1 MILHLNQTRE
11 CSTCPERTTEA
22 STLFATMTEFA
33 RRTVDCP
40 HRVECGACSFLLR
53 PYGEQLDRKRRRLM
67 DVLGETIRLA
77 PRQVLGTMPS
87 PGIDGYR
94 NRAKMA
100 ISSNREHESSL
111 GYFQRGSREVVDAPN
126 CGVLVPELLET
137 TRRFRRLLNSGAR
150 FPFALRHIDLRCG
163 SDPTQQHLTLVIKA
177 EKLPKLPIDA
187 IAEACPHVAGIA
199 VNLNP
204 KGGAQ
209 VIKGPIEPVFGV
221 REVFVDSAGLSLRV
235 SPGSFF
241 QVNLGLLP
249 GIHERMAKFLGRGS
263 LLLDLYAGVG
273 THGLALREHFKR
285 VLCVEGVRSSVAD
298 AKASIA
304 AGRVNNVEVLGSPIH
319 RSIRRLRSEKPE
331 AIILN
336 PSAAGADPPA
346 LETVVNSTARSL
358 VYLSCDPA
366 TLGRDLGRL
375 TKGGFKLE
383 TVQAVDMMP
392 QTRQV
397 ESLTFLRR

>member
-1 MILHLNQTRE
+1 
-11 CSTCPERTTEA
+11 
-22 STLFATMTEFA
+22 MTETTD
-33 RRTVDCP
+33 RIVDCP
-40 HRVECGACSFLLR
+40 HRVACGACSFLQR
-53 PYGEQLDRKRRRLM
+53 PYGEQLERKRRRLK
-67 DVLGETIRLA
+67 DVLNEEIRVT
-77 PRQVLGTMPS
+77 PRQVLGTLPS
-87 PGIDGYR
+87 PRIEGYR

-100 ISSNREHESSL
+100 ISSDRGYRSSL
-111 GYFQRGSREVVDAPN
+111 GYFQRRSREVVDAPN

-137 TRRFRRLLNSGAR
+137 TRQLRRLLNSGRR
-150 FPFALRHIDLRCG
+150 FPFALRFIDLRCG

-177 EKLPKLPIDA
+177 EKMPKMPFEA
-187 IAEACPHVAGIA
+187 IAETCPHVAGIG

-209 VIKGPIEPVFGV
+209 VIKGPIAAVLGA
-221 REVFVDSAGLSLRV
+221 REVYVDSAGLSLRV

-249 GIHERMAKFLGRGS
+249 EIHSRMAEFLGRGT

-273 THGLALREHFKR
+273 THGLALREQFTR
-285 VLCVEGVRSSVAD
+285 VLCVEGVRGSVAD
-298 AKASIA
+298 AKASIT
-304 AGRVNNVEVLGSPIH
+304 AGRVDNVEVVGSPIH
-319 RSIRRLRSEKPE
+319 RSIRRLRTEKPD

-346 LETVVNSTARSL
+346 ITTIVDSTARSL
-358 VYLSCDPA
+358 AYLSCDPA
-366 TLGRDLGRL
+366 TLARDAAALI
-375 TKGGFKLE
+375 KGGFKLV

-397 ESLTFLRR
+397 ESLAFLRR

>member
-1 MILHLNQTRE
+1 MMDTIDRL
-11 CSTCPERTTEA
+11 
-22 STLFATMTEFA
+22 
-33 RRTVDCP
+33 VDCP

-53 PYGEQLDRKRRRLM
+53 PYGEQLERKRRRLAE
-67 DVLGETIRLA
+67 VLTEKLRLT
-77 PRQVLGTMPS
+77 PRQILGTLPS
-87 PGIDGYR
+87 PRIEGYR

-100 ISSNREHESSL
+100 ISSNREHVSSL
-111 GYFQRGSREVVDAPN
+111 GYFQRRSREVVDAPH

-137 TRRFRRLLNSGAR
+137 TQRLRRLLNSRAR

-187 IAEACPHVAGIA
+187 IADACPHVAGIG

-204 KGGAQ
+204 KGGPQ
-209 VIKGPIEPVFGV
+209 VIKGPIEPVFGA

-249 GIHERMAKFLGRGS
+249 EIHTKMAEFLGDGN
-263 LLLDLYAGVG
+263 LLLDLYSGVG
-273 THGLALREHFKR
+273 THGLALREQFRR
-285 VLCVEGVRSSVAD
+285 VLCVEGVRVSVAD
-298 AKASIA
+298 AKASIT
-304 AGRVNNVEVLGSPIH
+304 AGRVDNVEVLASPIH
-319 RSIRRLRSEKPE
+319 RAIRRLRAEKPE

-336 PSAAGADPPA
+336 PAAAGADPPA
-346 LETVVNSTARSL
+346 LETIVDSTARL
-358 VYLSCDPA
+358 LAYLSCDPE
-366 TLGRDLGRL
+366 TLARDLAVL
-375 TKGGFKLE
+375 VKGGFKLV

-392 QTRQV
+392 QTNQV
-397 ESLTFLRR
+397 ESLALLRRTGATRNG